1 MRIILGSITASTK
14 LYGVPSRLVVVV
26 VLGLCPLLLGGWF
39 AQSSGNWDLFERS
52 ASITSAIGL
61 VVASRRYFQYG
72 VHELA
77 MLRPGDELKS
87 EMAELLEDIL
97 TAKMGLALS
106 AFGTIVWG
114 WGKYL
119 GWWSF
124 SYLLVWAWFAFRDIY
139 RDSIRL
145 KNSHPGAAA
154 SDTSSGG

>member
-14 LYGVPSRLVVVV
+14 LYVPSRLVVVV
-26 VLGLCPLLLGGWF
+26 VLGLCPPLLGGWF

-52 ASITSAIGL
+52 GSITVAIGL

-72 VHELA
+72 VLELA
-77 MLRPGDELKS
+77 MLRAEDELKS
-87 EMAELLEDIL
+87 QMAELLEDVL
-97 TAKMGLALS
+97 TAKTGLALS
-106 AFGTIVWG
+106 AFGTIVSG
-114 WGKYL
+114 WGEYL

-124 SYLLVWAWFAFRDIY
+124 SYLLVWAWFALRDIY

-145 KNSHPGAAA
+145 KKSHPGAAA

>member
-14 LYGVPSRLVVVV
+14 LCGVPSWLII
-26 VLGLCPLLLGGWF
+26 VLGLCPPVLAGWF
-39 AQSSGNWDLFERS
+39 AQKSGNWELFERS
-52 ASITSAIGL
+52 GSITAAVGL
-61 VVASRRYFQYG
+61 VVASRRYFDYT

-77 MLRPGDELKS
+77 LRTSHELKS
-87 EMAELLEDIL
+87 EMAELIDDVL

-106 AFGTIVWG
+106 AFGSIVIG

-145 KNSHPGAAA
+145 KKRHPGAAA
-154 SDTSSGG
+154 PPGE